1 MVDSIQ
7 FKYATA
13 IKAINNNFEGSI
25 TGNEEEEFVIDWKG
39 QPEISVADIKAKITE
54 METAEADAITAKANL
69 KASAKAKL
77 MAGEALTKDEAD
89 MLVI

>member
-7 FKYATA
+7 LKYATA

-39 QPEISVADIKAKITE
+39 
-54 METAEADAITAKANL
+54 
-69 KASAKAKL
+69 
-77 MAGEALTKDEAD
+77 
-89 MLVI
+89 